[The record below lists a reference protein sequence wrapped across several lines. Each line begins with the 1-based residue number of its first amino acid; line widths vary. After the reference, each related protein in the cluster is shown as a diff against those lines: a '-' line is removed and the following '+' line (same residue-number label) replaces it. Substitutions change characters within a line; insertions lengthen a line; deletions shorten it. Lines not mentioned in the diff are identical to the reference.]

1 MKKFNCSRKMKRK
14 LAEAYGDTLI
24 RIGKDEMTEQELD
37 DLLKLLITFLDELVG
52 LDVTVVQES
61 LEFLED
67 KKLQKIETE
76 LNNKLRKMREAKK

>member
-1 MKKFNCSRKMKRK
+1 MK

-61 LEFLED
+61 LDFLED
-67 KKLQKIETE
+67 KKLQRIEIDINE
-76 LNNKLRKMREAKK
+76 KLRKIRGKK